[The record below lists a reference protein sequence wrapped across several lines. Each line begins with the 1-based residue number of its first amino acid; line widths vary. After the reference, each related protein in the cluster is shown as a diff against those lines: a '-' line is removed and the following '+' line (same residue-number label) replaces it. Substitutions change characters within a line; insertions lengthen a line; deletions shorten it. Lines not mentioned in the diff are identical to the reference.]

1 MDIKDYHSDMKEVI
15 ELNQQLIDMA
25 VTRQQ
30 GSKLFSPG
38 RVVVLRDNVSLF
50 SKSVG
55 KLDKTFIFSIFVHLA
70 WAFCWNP
77 PRCKSWLQVESVK
90 PRLILFSR

>member
-1 MDIKDYHSDMKEVI
+1 MDIKDYHSDMQEVI

-25 VTRQQ
+25 VSRQQ

-38 RVVVLRDNVSLF
+38 RVVVLRDNVSIF

-55 KLDKTFIFSIFVHLA
+55 KLDKTFHFSIFVHLV
-70 WAFCWNP
+70 WVYC
-77 PRCKSWLQVESVK
+77 
-90 PRLILFSR
+90 

>member
-1 MDIKDYHSDMKEVI
+1 MDIKNYHGDMKEVI

-25 VTRQQ
+25 ISRQQ

-38 RVVVLRDNVSLF
+38 RVVVLHDNVSLF

-70 WAFCWNP
+70 WAYC
-77 PRCKSWLQVESVK
+77 
-90 PRLILFSR
+90 

>member
-15 ELNQQLIDMA
+15 ELNQQLIGIA
-25 VTRQQ
+25 VSRQQ

-55 KLDKTFIFSIFVHLA
+55 KLDKTFIFSIFIHLTLA
-70 WAFCWNP
+70 YC
-77 PRCKSWLQVESVK
+77 
-90 PRLILFSR
+90 